1 MRNDGRLESR
11 KRDLSQ
17 KERQQPMALEAPLS
31 KYKRHNFYIGLA
43 VCLVMAAWFAY
54 DGYINESFIKDHTNE
69 QGQPD
74 STLVFNQKSPPFFVL
89 GALFCGGCFYAIR
102 NRKVVAGDDA
112 LLIAGKRRIPYDA
125 IEKIDKTHF
134 DKKGFFTITYKNERG
149 SMSHRTLSDREYDKL
164 GPILDQL
171 IAKIS

>member
-1 MRNDGRLESR
+1 
-11 KRDLSQ
+11 
-17 KERQQPMALEAPLS
+17 MALEAPLS

-74 STLVFNQKSPPFFVL
+74 STLVFNQKSPPFFIL
-89 GALFCGGCFYAIR
+89 GALFCGGYFYAIR

-134 DKKGFFTITYKNERG
+134 DKKGVFTIYYKNEQGRECR
-149 SMSHRTLSDREYDKL
+149 RTLSDREYDRL
-164 GPILDQL
+164 GPVLDHL
-171 IAKIS
+171 IAQIT